1 MMLRIRGFSPQDAGS
16 FAPKGGVCRSFTK
29 HARFAGNDVAAP
41 QGVWFHAEALM
52 ARTKKIT
59 CDDCFFRRNM
69 LCALALEEPCT
80 TFRPDH
86 PEGLRPPEQ
95 MRFVFRQ
102 ERRTQATWAF
112 PTAQEQ
118 AARHGIPA

>member
-1 MMLRIRGFSPQDAGS
+1 MVPIREFSPQVAGCS
-16 FAPKGGVCRSFTK
+16 SGKRGFCRSFTK

-69 LCALALEEPCT
+69 LCALAVEEPCT
-80 TFRPDH
+80 TFRPNH
-86 PEGLRPPEQ
+86 PEGLRPPDQ

-118 AARHGIPA
+118 AERHGIPA

>member
-1 MMLRIRGFSPQDAGS
+1 MVRNRCFSPEDAGS
-16 FAPKGGVCRSFTK
+16 FSAKAGLCRSFTK
-29 HARFAGNDVAAP
+29 HARFAGKRVAAP

-52 ARTKKIT
+52 ARPKKIT

-69 LCALALEEPCT
+69 LCALALEDPCT

-118 AARHGIPA
+118 AALHAVRA